1 MPAYE
6 YHCNSCEKDFIIF
19 RSVREFETN
28 SKIVCE
34 HCKSDKVSRKIT
46 AFFTK
51 TSKKS

>member
-6 YHCNSCEKDFIIF
+6 YHCEDCGKDFIVFLAI
-19 RSVREFETN
+19 REFEAN
-28 SKIVCE
+28 PKIACE
-34 HCKSDKVSRKIT
+34 HCQSTRVTRKLT

>member
-6 YHCNSCEKDFIIF
+6 YHCNTCGKDFVVF
-19 RSVREFETN
+19 LSLKEFEAN
-28 SKIVCE
+28 PKVSCE
-34 HCKSDKVSRKIT
+34 HCRGDNVTKKLT